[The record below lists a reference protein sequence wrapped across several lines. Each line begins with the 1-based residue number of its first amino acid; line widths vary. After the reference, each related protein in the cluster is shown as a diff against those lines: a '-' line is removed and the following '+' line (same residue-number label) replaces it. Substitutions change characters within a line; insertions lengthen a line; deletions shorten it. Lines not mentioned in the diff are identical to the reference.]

1 MYCANVEKTLMD
13 SNSGEWAFHGLKSF
27 FSEAVT
33 ESIHGLNTSFLFIGA
48 WRTFFN
54 WHIEDL
60 DLSAINLLHE
70 GAPKMW
76 YGIHPQDRKKFESI
90 LSTLFQ

>member
-1 MYCANVEKTLMD
+1 MD
-13 SNSGEWAFHGLKSF
+13 SNSGEWEFEKLKSF
-27 FSEAVT
+27 FNHAVT
-33 ESIHGLNTSFLFIGA
+33 EKLNGLNTSFLFIGA

-70 GAPKMW
+70 GATKMW
-76 YGIHPQDRKKFESI
+76 YGIHP
-90 LSTLFQ
+90 

>member
-1 MYCANVEKTLMD
+1 MDKTSGDWNFSQLTSTFSHAVKEKL
-13 SNSGEWAFHGLKSF
+13 N
-27 FSEAVT
+27 
-33 ESIHGLNTSFLFIGA
+33 GLNTSFLFIGA

-70 GAPKMW
+70 GATKVW
-76 YGIHPQDRKKFESI
+76 YGVHPEDRKIF
-90 LSTLFQ
+90 